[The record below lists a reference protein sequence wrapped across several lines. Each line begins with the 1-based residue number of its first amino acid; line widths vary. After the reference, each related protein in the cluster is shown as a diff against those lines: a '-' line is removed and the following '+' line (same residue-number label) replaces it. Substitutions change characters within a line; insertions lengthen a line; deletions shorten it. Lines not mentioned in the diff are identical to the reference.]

1 MRFYESTAR
10 LEPRVGYAA
19 GWIGVVESE
28 GRIVERKVSL
38 GEAGRA
44 SQFATFFANFWNEL
58 FEIQNKQYVQY
69 EHIVFGRIS

>member
-1 MRFYESTAR
+1 MRFYESAAR

-38 GEAGRA
+38 GETGRA
-44 SQFATFFANFWNEL
+44 SQFATFFANF
-58 FEIQNKQYVQY
+58 
-69 EHIVFGRIS
+69 

>member
-1 MRFYESTAR
+1 MIVQQDWSP
-10 LEPRVGYAA
+10 LVGYAA

-44 SQFATFFANFWNEL
+44 LHFAF
-58 FEIQNKQYVQY
+58 V
-69 EHIVFGRIS
+69 S